1 MMKTKS
7 LFVCIFAIAAASIFS
22 SCEKVITLDLKNS
35 DPLYVIE
42 GEVNKGELI
51 HSVIITK
58 SVKFSEVNTF
68 PVVSGALVVLS
79 DNEGNSDVLSEV
91 SPGKYSSS
99 SILGV
104 EGRTYTLSV
113 KINGQEFI
121 ATSTIPQQV
130 NLDYLYFLEGGF
142 GGAGEKVPVPIRQ
155 DPAGVENFYRFNMS
169 VSRFKDNK
177 GWVND
182 STILIQDDAFS
193 DGLISQQPLFG
204 SLGFFVPNDTC
215 KLTMMCVDK
224 NVYKYFYSLSLNSP
238 NGAAT
243 PANPVSNFSGGCLG
257 YFTAQTKQTVTVVVP

>member
-1 MMKTKS
+1 MKTNY
-7 LFVCIFAIAAASIFS
+7 LFVSIFAIVAVGIFS
-22 SCEKVITLDLKNS
+22 SCTKVITLDLKNS
-35 DPLYVIE
+35 DPLYVVE

-51 HSVIITK
+51 HSVNITK
-58 SVKFSEVNTF
+58 SVKFSEVNNF
-68 PVVSGALVVLS
+68 PAVSGALVVLS
-79 DNEGNSDVLSEV
+79 DNAGNSEVLSEV

-104 EGRTYTLSV
+104 EGRAYTLSV
-113 KINGQEFI
+113 KIEGKEFV
-121 ATSTIPQQV
+121 ATSTVPQQV

-155 DPAGVENFYRFNMS
+155 DPAGISNFYRFNMS
-169 VSRFKDNK
+169 VSRFEENN
-177 GWVND
+177 GWEND

-204 SLGFFVPNDTC
+204 SLGFFMPNDTC

-257 YFTAQTKQTVTVVVP
+257 YFTAQTKQTVTVIVP

>member
-1 MMKTKS
+1 MKTNY
-7 LFVCIFAIAAASIFS
+7 LFVYIFAIAAGCMFS
-22 SCEKVITLDLKNS
+22 RCTKVITLDLKNS
-35 DPLYVIE
+35 DSLYVVE

-51 HSVIITK
+51 HSVNITK
-58 SVKFSEVNTF
+58 SVKFSEVNNF
-68 PVVSGALVVLS
+68 PTVSGALVVLS

-204 SLGFFVPNDTC
+204 SLGFFRSSDTC
-215 KLTMMCVDK
+215 KVSMMCIDK

-243 PANPVSNFSGGCLG
+243 PANPVSNFTGGCLG
-257 YFTAQTKQTVTVVVP
+257 YFTAQTKQTLTVVVP

>member
-1 MMKTKS
+1 MKTNY
-7 LFVCIFAIAAASIFS
+7 LFVYIFAIAAGGIFS
-22 SCEKVITLDLKNS
+22 SCTKIITLDLKNS

-51 HSVIITK
+51 HSVNITK
-58 SVKFSEVNTF
+58 SVKFSEVNNF
-68 PVVSGALVVLS
+68 PTVSGALVVLS
-79 DNEGNSDVLSEV
+79 DNAGNSVVLSEV

-121 ATSTIPQQV
+121 ATSTIPKQV

-155 DPAGVENFYRFNMS
+155 DPAGIANFYRFNMS

-177 GWVND
+177 GWLND

-204 SLGFFVPNDTC
+204 SLGFFMPNDTC

-257 YFTAQTKQTVTVVVP
+257 YFTAQTKQTVTVIVP